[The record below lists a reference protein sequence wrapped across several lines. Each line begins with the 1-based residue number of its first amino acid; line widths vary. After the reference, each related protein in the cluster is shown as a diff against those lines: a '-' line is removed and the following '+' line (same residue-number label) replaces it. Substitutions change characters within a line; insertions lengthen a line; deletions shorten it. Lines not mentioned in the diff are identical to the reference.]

1 MAGKTM
7 IFDNA
12 FRTILEREP
21 ELVVMMINEAFH
33 TDYRFDEPVI
43 QCRNEHVTKAGK
55 IVTDSVLVVRGVS
68 YHVEVQAYSD
78 SGMQIRMIE
87 YDFHIA
93 LGNAEQRDGVY
104 RIKFPESCVFYIR
117 RKRLRNK
124 TLDVEIEFPDGAKV
138 MYKAKAIPTLS
149 YTLDDIFEKKL
160 YALIPY
166 YLLKYEKKKE
176 ALEGSDKDR
185 EKLLEDYKEIA
196 DRLIKVMEKDPKA
209 GYVSIL
215 LDLVNDIAD
224 EVLAEQPK
232 AREGIGEIMGGQ
244 VMTLAS
250 DRMVAD
256 AEARGEIRGG
266 NNMLYKLVQDGKL
279 SVEDAAK
286 EMGISSDQ
294 FLNQMALCGYKVP
307 DSTEA

>member
-1 MAGKTM
+1 M
-7 IFDNA
+7 
-12 FRTILEREP
+12 
-21 ELVVMMINEAFH
+21 
-33 TDYRFDEPVI
+33 
-43 QCRNEHVTKAGK
+43 
-55 IVTDSVLVVRGVS
+55 
-68 YHVEVQAYSD
+68 EVQAYSD

-93 LGNAEQRDGVY
+93 LGNAEKKDGVY

-117 RKRLRNK
+117 RHRLKNR

-138 MYKAKAIPTLS
+138 RYKAKAIPTLS

-166 YLLKYEKKKE
+166 YLLKYENKKE

-215 LDLVNDIAD
+215 LELANDIAD
-224 EVLAEQPK
+224 EVLANQPK

-250 DRMVAD
+250 DRLVAD
-256 AEARGEIRGG
+256 AEARGG

-279 SVEDAAK
+279 SVEDASK
-286 EMGISSDQ
+286 EIGVSEKKFLDQ
-294 FLNQMALCGYKVP
+294 MTLCGYKVP
-307 DSTEA
+307 DNTNP

>member
-1 MAGKTM
+1 
-7 IFDNA
+7 
-12 FRTILEREP
+12 
-21 ELVVMMINEAFH
+21 
-33 TDYRFDEPVI
+33 
-43 QCRNEHVTKAGK
+43 
-55 IVTDSVLVVRGVS
+55 
-68 YHVEVQAYSD
+68 
-78 SGMQIRMIE
+78 MIE

-93 LGNAEQRDGVY
+93 LGNAEQKDGVY

-117 RKRLRNK
+117 RQRLKNK
-124 TLDVEIEFPDGAKV
+124 TLDVEIEFPNGAKV

-215 LDLVNDIAD
+215 LELVNDIAE
-224 EVLAEQPK
+224 EVLAKQPK
-232 AREGIGEIMGGQ
+232 AREGMGEIMGGQ

-250 DRMVAD
+250 DRIVAE
-256 AEARGEIRGG
+256 AEARAKIEGG

-286 EMGISSDQ
+286 EIGLSEKKFLDQ
-294 FLNQMALCGYKVP
+294 MFLCGYKAP
-307 DSTEA
+307 DNTGA

>member
-1 MAGKTM
+1 MSGRTM

-12 FRTILEREP
+12 FRTILERVP

-93 LGNAEQRDGVY
+93 LGNAEQKDGVY
-104 RIKFPESCVFYIR
+104 RIRFPESCVFFIR
-117 RKRLRNK
+117 RRRLKNK

-166 YLLKYEKKKE
+166 YLLKYEKKKDI
-176 ALEGSDKDR
+176 LEESDKDR
-185 EKLLEDYKEIA
+185 DELLRDYKEIA
-196 DRLIKVMEKDPKA
+196 DRLIRIMEDDPTA
-209 GYVSIL
+209 GYISVL
-215 LDLVNDIAD
+215 LDLVNDVAD
-224 EVLAEQPK
+224 EVLAGQPETRK
-232 AREGIGEIMGGQ
+232 GIGEIMGGQ
-244 VMTLAS
+244 LMTLAS
-250 DRMVAD
+250 DRI
-256 AEARGEIRGG
+256 AEEAKAKGKIEGG
-266 NNMLYKLVQDGKL
+266 NEMLYKLVQDGDI
-279 SVEDAAK
+279 SVEKAVEK
-286 EMGISSDQ
+286 MRVSQ
-294 FLNQMALCGYKVP
+294 KKFLDQMALCGFKVP
-307 DSTEA
+307 ENNTD

>member
-1 MAGKTM
+1 M
-7 IFDNA
+7 
-12 FRTILEREP
+12 
-21 ELVVMMINEAFH
+21 
-33 TDYRFDEPVI
+33 I
-43 QCRNEHVTKAGK
+43 QCRNEHVTKKGK
-55 IVTDSVLVVRGVS
+55 IVTDSVLVVRGIS
-68 YHVEVQAYSD
+68 YHIEIQAYS
-78 SGMQIRMIE
+78 SVGMQIRMIE

-93 LGNAEQRDGVY
+93 LGNAEQKDGVY

-166 YLLKYEKKKE
+166 YLLKYEKKKD
-176 ALEGSDKDR
+176 ALEASDQDR
-185 EKLLEDYKEIA
+185 EKLFGDYKDIA
-196 DRLIKVMEKDPKA
+196 DRLIRVMEDDPKA

-224 EVLAEQPK
+224 EVLAGQPK

-250 DRMVAD
+250 DRLVAD
-256 AEARGEIRGG
+256 AEARGEARGEVRGG
-266 NNMLYKLVQDGKL
+266 NKMLYKLVQDGDITIEKGA
-279 SVEDAAK
+279 EK
-286 EMGISSDQ
+286 MGVSNEQ
-294 FLNQMALCGYKVP
+294 FVNQMTLCGYKAP
-307 DSTEA
+307 GNTTA